1 MRSALLTIEPNHDA
15 DSKYPEL
22 RKGVTSDSVQDSSM
36 QASVVL
42 ANATLYPE
50 TASRLASLQNLQ
62 IPPAESSK
70 KLTVLSDD
78 IEKCLR
84 DQNELDDEV
93 QELRQRSARCLE
105 WWVKTGVVGM
115 GDLWE
120 EWEYRMI
127 ELERQ
132 VSRFERRQKEQEGY
146 I

>member
-1 MRSALLTIEPNHDA
+1 
-15 DSKYPEL
+15 
-22 RKGVTSDSVQDSSM
+22 M